1 VEKLKEVSM
10 ARKVGL
16 GDKARALKDEVY
28 PKVQKST
35 RADLSKACMAAEVET
50 AEKAVEF
57 VERIS
62 GAEEWTLDDWVEL
75 DSLSKMGRFFCEVK
89 LVFSETDE
97 T

>member
-1 VEKLKEVSM
+1 MPKKASPRGDARSLKEQ
-10 ARKVGL
+10 
-16 GDKARALKDEVY
+16 VY

-89 LVFSETDE
+89 LVFSETE
-97 T
+97 KT